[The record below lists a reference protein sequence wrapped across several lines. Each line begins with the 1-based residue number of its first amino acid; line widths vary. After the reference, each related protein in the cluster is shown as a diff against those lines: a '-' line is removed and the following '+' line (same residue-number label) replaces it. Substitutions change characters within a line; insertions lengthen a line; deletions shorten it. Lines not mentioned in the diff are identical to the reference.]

1 MFGYEG
7 SLTLMRFLLTVG
19 PSAVVLLMLLEG
31 IKQYRS
37 DIVDAENR
45 VKSIHIGDL
54 KDHYDF
60 IIIGGGTAGSVLA
73 ARLSEVKHWNILLL
87 EAGGDEPLLADVPQL
102 YPLFQR
108 SPWDWKYRTEESDRY
123 CLAMQTRQCR
133 WPRAKML
140 GGCSSINA
148 MMYIRGNRKDY
159 DHWAELGN
167 VGWNYDNI
175 LHYFRKME
183 DIRVP
188 GFANDPYHG
197 HGGPITVENYRF
209 PSPLLDI
216 FLMAAKQLNMVSNT
230 ECIAKI

>member
-1 MFGYEG
+1 MFTYEG
-7 SLTLMRFLLTVG
+7 SLTLIRYLLTVG
-19 PSAVVLLMLLEG
+19 PGTVVLLMLLEG
-31 IKQYRS
+31 IKQYRL
-37 DIVDAENR
+37 DIVDTENR
-45 VKSIHIGDL
+45 VRPIHINDL
-54 KDHYDF
+54 KERYDF

-73 ARLSEVKHWNILLL
+73 ARLSEIANWNILLL
-87 EAGGDEPLLADVPQL
+87 EAGGDEPLLVDVPQL
-102 YPLFQR
+102 FPIFQR
-108 SPWDWKYRTEESDRY
+108 SPWDWQYQTEKSQRY
-123 CLAMQTRQCR
+123 CLAMQNQQCR

-175 LHYFRKME
+175 LYYFRKME
-183 DIRVP
+183 DIRVT
-188 GFANDPYHG
+188 GFENDPYHG

-216 FLMAAKQLNMVSNT
+216 FLLAANQLNMVSNT
-230 ECIAKI
+230 K